1 MWMQIVGLD
10 WGTEHALTQ
19 TYLKAIV
26 LHEVHNFTMLKRRKE
41 RENPR
46 PLAENKLSV
55 NVKTTRNA
63 ILKMPIK
70 LIAKNLFLIKLIF
83 KE

>member
-1 MWMQIVGLD
+1 
-10 WGTEHALTQ
+10 
-19 TYLKAIV
+19 
-26 LHEVHNFTMLKRRKE
+26 MLKRRKE

-46 PLAENKLSV
+46 PLAENKFSV

-70 LIAKNLFLIKLIF
+70 LIEKIYFW
-83 KE
+83 

>member
-1 MWMQIVGLD
+1 
-10 WGTEHALTQ
+10 
-19 TYLKAIV
+19 
-26 LHEVHNFTMLKRRKE
+26 MLKRRKE

-55 NVKTTRNA
+55 NVKNKTRNA

>member
-1 MWMQIVGLD
+1 
-10 WGTEHALTQ
+10 
-19 TYLKAIV
+19 
-26 LHEVHNFTMLKRRKE
+26 MLKRRKE

-55 NVKTTRNA
+55 NVKNKTTRNA